1 MENVIDFHVHP
12 YLSQTECLGMYRESF
27 YLDPMEARR
36 DLEESG
42 IMHICG
48 SVIEN
53 GTYTSD
59 RGFEYFRELNRKA
72 LKLQEIYGGF
82 YTPGIHVHPD
92 YVKESCDEIEY
103 MHGRGVRL
111 IGELVPYS
119 HGWNDY
125 SCRGLA
131 EILDT
136 AEQYGMIVSYHT
148 MGEDRQIE
156 DMIAEHAGI
165 IFVAAHPGQKGD
177 FLKHIDRMK
186 RYENAWL
193 DLSGTGL
200 FRYGMLVHGVN
211 EAGFERFLFGT
222 DYPICNPR
230 MYVQAVLQEHISDEA
245 KECILWGNAR
255 RLLE

>member
-1 MENVIDFHVHP
+1 M
-12 YLSQTECLGMYRESF
+12 
-27 YLDPMEARR
+27 
-36 DLEESG
+36 
-42 IMHICG
+42 
-48 SVIEN
+48 
-53 GTYTSD
+53 
-59 RGFEYFRELNRKA
+59 
-72 LKLQEIYGGF
+72 
-82 YTPGIHVHPD
+82 HPD

-156 DMIAEHAGI
+156 DMIAEHPGI